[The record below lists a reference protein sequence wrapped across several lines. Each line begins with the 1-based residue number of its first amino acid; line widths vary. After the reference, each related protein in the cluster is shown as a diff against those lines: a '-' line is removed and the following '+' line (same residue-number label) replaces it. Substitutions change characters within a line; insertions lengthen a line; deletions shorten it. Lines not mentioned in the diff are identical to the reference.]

1 MQRFFGGGDV
11 REEGGKGGGSGEDGR
26 YGSEDGRHGGK
37 TGGEGEMGALG
48 IATRHAT
55 SLQTPGTPPRVL
67 ADGQATFGL
76 PLQQRPYQV
85 HKIDVHQRTLHR
97 LHKRCGMLRRYV
109 LREMGLLD

>member
-1 MQRFFGGGDV
+1 MCGKREGREGVAGKMAGMGAKMGGM
-11 REEGGKGGGSGEDGR
+11 EGR
-26 YGSEDGRHGGK
+26 QA
-37 TGGEGEMGALG
+37 GGEGEMGALG

-85 HKIDVHQRTLHR
+85 HKIDVHQRISAPPR
-97 LHKRCGMLRRYV
+97 
-109 LREMGLLD
+109 